1 MSEKKL
7 EKVLYVRVSNEMH
20 KALTRLAEE
29 DGRSIGSLVRQV
41 FKQYF
46 KQAAEIAKVHIKR
59 G

>member
-1 MSEKKL
+1 MSKERL
-7 EKVLYVRVSNEMH
+7 EKILYVRVSNEMH
-20 KALTRLAEE
+20 KAFVRLAEE

-46 KQAAEIAKVHIKR
+46 KKR

>member
-29 DGRSIGSLVRQV
+29 DGRSVGSLVRQV

-46 KQAAEIAKVHIKR
+46 KKQIALAEVHTKKR
-59 G
+59 

>member
-29 DGRSIGSLVRQV
+29 DGRSIGSLVRHV
-41 FKQYF
+41 FKQHF
-46 KQAAEIAKVHIKR
+46 KQAAEIAKVHMKR
-59 G
+59 M

>member
-20 KALTRLAEE
+20 KRLMRLAEE
-29 DGRSIGSLVRQV
+29 DGRSVGSLVRQV

-46 KQAAEIAKVHIKR
+46 KQAAEIAKVHMKR